1 MYACIFVAA
10 IFQSL
15 HKVFGLLEFKDM
27 MDNID
32 QVNLSVSLLNEFYE
46 LKSSMQQ
53 EHLLNLTAQNKEMM
67 KTLEN
72 LNNSLS
78 RRLLSQAS
86 RIQKLSI
93 LTAAEMS
100 CINSEIG
107 TVKENINQLR
117 SNVNS
122 EIRTN
127 IGRLRMETYNNITN
141 SHSMLRGSLN
151 AVQITARTLDTRTT
165 PIAGD
170 RVLVNYVTQRK
181 QNRSFLPRNQK
192 RTISVSHTIHSVSYM
207 YKQNQQ

>member
-1 MYACIFVAA
+1 
-10 IFQSL
+10 
-15 HKVFGLLEFKDM
+15 M

-32 QVNLSVSLLNEFYE
+32 QVNLSVTLLNEFYE

-72 LNNSLS
+72 LNNSPS
-78 RRLLSQAS
+78 RRLLSQTS

-107 TVKENINQLR
+107 TVKGNINQLR

-127 IGRLRMETYNNITN
+127 IGRLRMETYTNITN

-151 AVQITARTLDTRTT
+151 AVPITARTLDARTI

-181 QNRSFLPRNQK
+181 QNTLSLSSNQK
-192 RTISVSHTIHSVSYM
+192 HIISVSHTIHSVSFM